1 MVVTKV
7 VPVVPVVPPRN
18 NISWC
23 LKPLFLWMRVLG
35 IQLEEFEALRFH
47 SIPFH
52 SKNPSLCTVIYY
64 HGHKWIY
71 DRKRFTFLL
80 SGIISSFRVN
90 ESYAISWGSEV
101 LESLIE
107 NLSVSC
113 WAGLPS

>member
-1 MVVTKV
+1 V
-7 VPVVPVVPPRN
+7 
-18 NISWC
+18 
-23 LKPLFLWMRVLG
+23 
-35 IQLEEFEALRFH
+35 FETSVFVDARFRDTARRIR
-47 SIPFH
+47 SVAIPFH

-90 ESYAISWGSEV
+90 ESYASSGSEV

-107 NLSVSC
+107 NLSVLY